1 MVATI
6 EKDQAVKFRYK
17 KISGEEK
24 TVDHLVIDRVF
35 SSSDGY
41 EIVQGYLEDGEG
53 RSYRRANMKDIE
65 VIDQ

>member
-41 EIVQGYLEDGEG
+41 EIIQGYLEDGEG
-53 RSYRRANMKDIE
+53 RSYRRVNMKDIE

>member
-1 MVATI
+1 MVSTI

-53 RSYRRANMKDIE
+53 RSYRRVNMQDIE

>member
-53 RSYRRANMKDIE
+53 RSYRRVNMKDIE